1 MARKPEFTTKEPVLL
16 EGYQAILKPSKF
28 GYSMVA
34 IIEDEELIERLD
46 AKREELVE
54 QTLKSPKLKNPKR
67 ATPKPE
73 PWEEVSAGRYSLK
86 FSWKDK
92 SKPVV
97 VDSDGVAVI
106 NKSLPIYSGSTVRVS
121 FDLRPYILK
130 DGVTYGTN
138 VKAAAI
144 QLITVSTT
152 GDAALTADQAADVFG
167 TYEGGFKAEDA
178 PVDADS
184 EDEGEDE
191 DDVPF

>member
-1 MARKPEFTTKEPVLL
+1 MARKPEFTTQEPVLL

-46 AKREELVE
+46 AKRQELVE

-67 ATPKPE
+67 ATLKPE

-86 FSWKDK
+86 FSWKAE
-92 SKPVV
+92 SKPVI
-97 VDSDGVAVI
+97 VDSDGVTVT
-106 NKSLPIYSGSTVRVS
+106 NTSLPIYSGSTVRVS
-121 FDLRPYILK
+121 FDLSPYILK
-130 DGVTYGTN
+130 DGVTYGTS

-144 QLITVSTT
+144 QLITVSST

-167 TYEGGFKAEDA
+167 AYEGGFKAADA
-178 PVDADS
+178 PEYPEGDED
-184 EDEGEDE
+184 EDEGDAE
-191 DDVPF
+191 F